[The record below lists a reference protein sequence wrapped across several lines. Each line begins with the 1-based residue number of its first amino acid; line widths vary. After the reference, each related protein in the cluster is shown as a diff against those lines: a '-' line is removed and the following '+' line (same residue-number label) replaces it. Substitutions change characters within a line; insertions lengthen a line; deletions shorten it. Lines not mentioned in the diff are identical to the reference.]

1 MNPENCELE
10 NKQVYWLKKSAS
22 IEWSMIKTTPHV
34 WLRQKEREEKC
45 LPLEITKWIYSQQ

>member
-1 MNPENCELE
+1 MNPENGELE

-22 IEWSMIKTTPHV
+22 IERSMIKNTPHV
-34 WLRQKEREEKC
+34 WLRQKERKEKY